1 MTYEVE
7 IAEQA
12 GGDLRGIY
20 EYIAFTLLS
29 PINAAGQLDRLEA
42 TIESLTVMPARHP
55 EYKKEPWKSRG
66 LRFVPVDNYLI
77 FFIPND
83 EKALVTVIRVMHG
96 ARDVEKQ
103 LNHLI

>member
-7 IAEQA
+7 IAKQA
-12 GGDLRGIY
+12 GVDLREIY
-20 EYIAFTLLS
+20 EYIAFALLS

-42 TIESLTVMPARHP
+42 AIESLAEMPARHP

-66 LRFVPVDNYLI
+66 LRFVPVDNYLV

-83 EKALVTVIRVMHG
+83 EKSLVTVIRVMHG

-103 LNHLI
+103 LNQLI